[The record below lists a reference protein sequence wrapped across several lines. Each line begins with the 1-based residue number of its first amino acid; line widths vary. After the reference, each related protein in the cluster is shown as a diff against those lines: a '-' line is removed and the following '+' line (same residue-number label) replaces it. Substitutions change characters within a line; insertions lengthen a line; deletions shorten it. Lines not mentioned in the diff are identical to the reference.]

1 VFAYER
7 VHEGERA
14 VVVLNFGDA
23 PVAVK
28 LGAGRVA
35 GGLSTQH
42 GRALP
47 ATTDAVSLAPC
58 EGLLLLRC

>member
-7 VHEGERA
+7 AHEGQSA
-14 VVVLNFGDA
+14 VVALNFGDA
-23 PVAVK
+23 PVNVK

-35 GGLSTQH
+35 GGLSTRH

-47 ATTDAVSLAPC
+47 ATTDAVSLAPR
-58 EGLLLLRC
+58 EGLLLLRS